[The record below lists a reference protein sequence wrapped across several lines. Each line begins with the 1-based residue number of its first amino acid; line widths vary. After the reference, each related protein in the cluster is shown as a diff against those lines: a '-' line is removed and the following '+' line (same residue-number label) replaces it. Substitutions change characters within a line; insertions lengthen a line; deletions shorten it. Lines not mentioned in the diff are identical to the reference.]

1 MQTLQEVRNV
11 CLPVLTNILG
21 SFHKV
26 GIYYGAV
33 TVLGLQQVRV
43 PSGEPLWGP
52 LWPSLG
58 HGTPGTIWDGALA
71 AALRECCPRPP
82 QCQEP
87 PLPSPGQPQPSTEK
101 QAAFFFFFK

>member
-21 SFHKV
+21 HFTRWEFTT
-26 GIYYGAV
+26 GPV

-43 PSGEPLWGP
+43 PSGEPLRGP

-58 HGTPGTIWDGALA
+58 HGAPGPIWDGALA
-71 AALRECCPRPP
+71 AALRECCPHPP
-82 QCQEP
+82 RCQEP
-87 PLPSPGQPQPSTEK
+87 PLPSPGQPQPSTDK
-101 QAAFFFFFK
+101 QAAFFFFFL